1 MKITAL
7 EVEGF
12 GVWTGLRLD
21 GLDDGLNVFFGP
33 NEAGKTTLMQFVRAV
48 LYGWTPQRRRYLPPR
63 HGGAAGGWLWIRG
76 PQGEFRVGRFDRS
89 SQGGPDDEV
98 QVIGADGFQH
108 GPAILPALLC
118 NIDEAIFNNVFA
130 VGLEELQELATLNDT
145 QAAALL
151 YNLSVGLD
159 RVSLIDVVRELRGSR
174 NRLIDAN
181 GGPCQVAQWLA
192 ERDRLQAEIEH
203 LGSLGARYARLAS
216 ERDQVDRETA
226 QLEEENR
233 QLARQLRIVE
243 IGQSIRPRLEKRR
256 MVEEQLALLG
266 KVDAFPEGDVPRL
279 DRINEAI
286 EKRQRQWEELLHE
299 FQRLRREAEAEKVD
313 AAVLRQ
319 APRIEALAEQEDWI
333 RSLEDRVLELESEI
347 AAGEN
352 EWKTHCDRL
361 RLPEGS
367 LPAFSPRA
375 LAALRPV
382 AREMRRCVERLEE
395 LRAQAA
401 AGEEAQQSLAARLQS
416 SLDARGE
423 KQLSAATERLSGL
436 VAQLRRR
443 LQLDQRLSQMQRLR
457 EELEDQRRAL
467 LDQQMLPGWIL
478 TALGGLFIAGILLVL
493 LTIWNVFSPTS
504 LVGSLGWP
512 MASFGLVFTG
522 VSIVL
527 KLFLERANA
536 RRLEECQTQLRAVR
550 AQIKQTEEERES
562 LDRQLPRAPGSLEA
576 RLQAA
581 ERELA
586 ALEELAPLDAQRET
600 ARQQSEAIAV
610 RLKEA
615 EADLAN
621 ARRRWEEAVA
631 AAGFPKGVSPKQVRQ
646 LASHAGEIKELH
658 ERIQRRREELE
669 HRSAELESLTTRI
682 AQLVEDLQVK
692 DAGRSPAERL
702 RALVERLRA
711 EEARWKRR
719 QELLRQARQM
729 RPKRLRAKLGLVR
742 LKRLKRLLL
751 DRAGAA
757 DEVEFRRRAADQA
770 RAMELRAQRDAVQR
784 EIDAALGGYC
794 TEDEVRQ
801 QVDDPHGPSL
811 EIRREQL
818 QKRLEACAA
827 QLKQRY
833 EHRGQLA
840 EQIKGLAENRA
851 PVVKRLELAMVE
863 KRLDDA
869 IRRWQVLALTH
880 QVLEN
885 VRKTYERTRQPETL
899 QEASAYL
906 ERMTQG
912 RYRRV
917 WTPLDEDVLV
927 LDDEE
932 QRAFSVETLSRGTRE
947 QLFLCLRLALAASY
961 ARRGAHLPLVLDDVL
976 VNFDTQRAKAAAGVL
991 RDFAQ
996 AGHQL
1001 LVFTCHE
1008 HIARMFQTLRVE
1020 IHELPEQGRGRSA
1033 VPAPRKTPSRPPRKR
1048 PAEEPPAELVAVED
1062 PAPAETVAEPV
1073 AEPPAP
1079 PSPPV
1084 ECPPPPPLMEALPP
1098 WEADDSEPAAP
1109 ILAPSGEGPARRPA
1123 VPDPLEGRPS
1133 PFDERPDLVR
1143 FFEEPDAEDAEA
1155 A

>member
-1 MKITAL
+1 VKITAL

-33 NEAGKTTLMQFVRAV
+33 NEAGKTTLMQFIRAV
-48 LYGWTPQRRRYLPPR
+48 LYGWTPERRRYLPPR
-63 HGGAAGGWLWIRG
+63 HGGAAGGSLWIRG
-76 PQGEFRVGRFDRS
+76 PQGEFRLSRFDRS
-89 SQGGPDDEV
+89 GQGGASDDFHV
-98 QVIGADGFQH
+98 VGADGFQH
-108 GPAILPALLC
+108 APAILPAILC
-118 NIDEAIFNNVFA
+118 NVDEAIFNNVFA

-159 RVSLIDVVRELRGSR
+159 RVSLIDVMRELRGSR
-174 NRLIDAN
+174 NRLIDAA
-181 GGPCQVAQWLA
+181 GGQCQVTQLLA
-192 ERDRLQAEIEH
+192 ERERLQAEIER
-203 LGSLGARYARLAS
+203 LGSLGSRYARLAG

-226 QLEEENR
+226 QLEEESR

-243 IGQSIRPRLEKRR
+243 TGQSIRPRLEKRR
-256 MVEEQLALLG
+256 ALDEQLASLG
-266 KVDAFPEGDVPRL
+266 KVDALPEADVSRL

-286 EKRQRQWEELLHE
+286 EKRQRHWEELLHE
-299 FQRLRREAEAEKVD
+299 FQRLRRDAEAEKVD

-319 APRIEALAEQEDWI
+319 GPRIEALAEQEDWI
-333 RSLEDRVLELESEI
+333 RSLEDRVLELETEI
-347 AAGEN
+347 AAAEN
-352 EWKTHCDRL
+352 EWKTHGDRL

-367 LPAFSPRA
+367 LPSFSPRA
-375 LAALRPV
+375 IGVLRPV
-382 AREMRRCVERLEE
+382 AREVRRCTERLEE

-401 AGEEAQQSLAARLQS
+401 AGEKMQQSLAAQLQS

-423 KQLSAATERLSGL
+423 KQLSAATERLGAL

-443 LQLDQRLSQMQRLR
+443 IQVERRLAQMQRLR
-457 EELEDQRRAL
+457 EELDDQRRTL

-478 TALGGLFIAGILLVL
+478 TALGGLFITGVLLVL

-512 MASFGLVFTG
+512 MTSFGVVFTG
-522 VSIVL
+522 VSIAL

-536 RRLEECQTQLRAVR
+536 RRLEQCQDQLRAVR
-550 AQIKQTEEERES
+550 AQIKQTQEERES
-562 LDRQLPRAPGSLEA
+562 LDRQLPRAPGSLED

-586 ALEELAPLDAQRET
+586 ALEELVPLDAQRET
-600 ARQQSEAIAV
+600 ARQETEAIAS

-615 EADLAN
+615 ETDLAN

-646 LASHAGEIKELH
+646 LAAHAGEIKELH

-682 AQLVEDLQVK
+682 DQLVEELGVK
-692 DAGRSPAERL
+692 EAGRSPVERV

-751 DRAGAA
+751 DRVGVA
-757 DEVEFRRRAADQA
+757 DEVEFRRLAADQA
-770 RAMELRAQRDAVQR
+770 RALELRARRDALQR
-784 EIDAALGGYC
+784 EIDAALAGFC
-794 TEDEVRQ
+794 SEEEVHQ
-801 QVDDPHGPSL
+801 QVDDPQGPSL

-818 QKRLEACAA
+818 QKRLESCAA
-827 QLKQRY
+827 QLKQHY
-833 EHRGQLA
+833 ELRGQLA
-840 EQIKGLAENRA
+840 EQTKGLAENRA
-851 PVVKRLELAMVE
+851 PVAKRLELATVE

-869 IRRWQVLALTH
+869 IRRWQVLALAH
-880 QVLEN
+880 QVLEH

-899 QEASAYL
+899 QEASTYL

-927 LDDEE
+927 LNDDE
-932 QRAFSVETLSRGTRE
+932 QRTFSVETLSRGTRE

-976 VNFDTQRAKAAAGVL
+976 VNFDAQRAKAAAGVL
-991 RDFAQ
+991 RDFAA

-1008 HIARMFQTLRVE
+1008 HIAHIFRSLHVE
-1020 IHELPEQGRGRSA
+1020 VHELPERGEVRRA
-1033 VPAPRKTPSRPPRKR
+1033 TPTPRKTTSRPPRKK
-1048 PAEEPPAELVAVED
+1048 PVEEPPAELVARDE
-1062 PAPAETVAEPV
+1062 PPPPETSAEPAGQALV
-1073 AEPPAP
+1073 P
-1079 PSPPV
+1079 PSSGEIDSPH
-1084 ECPPPPPLMEALPP
+1084 PPLMEPLPP
-1098 WEADDSEPAAP
+1098 WEGDDSEPAAP
-1109 ILAPSGEGPARRPA
+1109 SPTPSSEEPLGRPA
-1123 VPDPLEGRPS
+1123 VPGPLQGRSS
-1133 PFDERPDLVR
+1133 PFDERGDLVQ